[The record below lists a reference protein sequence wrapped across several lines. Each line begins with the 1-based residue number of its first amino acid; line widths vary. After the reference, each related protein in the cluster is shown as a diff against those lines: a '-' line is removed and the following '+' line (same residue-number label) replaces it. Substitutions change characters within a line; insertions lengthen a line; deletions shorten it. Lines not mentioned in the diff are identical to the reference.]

1 MIATLTMNPAIDR
14 LLFID
19 KLNKNNTTRILRISE
34 ALGGKGT
41 HVSLNLA
48 QLGLENDCYGV
59 VMGETGRR
67 IIEIL
72 RQHPN
77 INEKMYYLET
87 GESRTNYAIIERDHT
102 STLLSEKGETITA
115 EVCEQVVDRLVSELE
130 PGDDLVLS
138 GDASN
143 SEIPHIYNH
152 ILERLAQKDVRVYL
166 DTSSENLINGI
177 KLKPFMVKPNLDE
190 LAQYAGTPV
199 QTEEEILGAM
209 ERIVSQGVALVA
221 VTCGGDGSYVYYQN
235 QYYRIEPIKI
245 PVVNTIGCG
254 DAYLSGIVYGI
265 NRSLDLEDVLR
276 HAAAVSTATALCDST
291 VGFDLNTMRELL
303 TQVEV
308 RKL

>member
-254 DAYLSGIVYGI
+254 DAMTAGLAVGLQRGYKPF
-265 NRSLDLEDVLR
+265 DMLR
-276 HAAAVSTATALCDST
+276 FATACAASNATFEEIGVVDKET
-291 VGFDLNTMRELL
+291 VE
-303 TQVEV
+303 
-308 RKL
+308 KLYLRP